1 MSHGYSGR
9 QPAYTARCRN
19 VSHTSR
25 CMNSIQFSSSSLCF
39 RSAIFLRQINLYK
52 GTNFLDKT
60 RLLSETFSWN
70 HQYITWNH
78 VLLII
83 IREGTKQKVLSL
95 PSTILIILCYTFLN
109 YLTTTFLPFWMRMPL
124 VTATTASKLC
134 IFSEWNS
141 CCNCPLDELWR
152 INDEIWGL
160 LFEEGYMLIIW
171 WLEWSFFAAGG
182 LT

>member
-52 GTNFLDKT
+52 GTNFLKKT
-60 RLLSETFSWN
+60 ACYLKLFRETTNILRETLF
-70 HQYITWNH
+70 
-78 VLLII
+78 LII

-109 YLTTTFLPFWMRMPL
+109 YLTTTFLPFWMRIPL

-141 CCNCPLDELWR
+141 CSNCPLDELQG
-152 INDEIWGL
+152 INDE
-160 LFEEGYMLIIW
+160 
-171 WLEWSFFAAGG
+171 
-182 LT
+182 T